1 MNKKTKELTMNKLT
15 KIGLTALAGSLAT
28 VAGAQAGAISV
39 GGGADITWT
48 KEQSNSSSSGQSVTG
63 NPLGWKNNL
72 TFSYGGE
79 LDNGISWSANAYN
92 SDAQA
97 LTSSNITFDLAG
109 MGTLVIDNGA
119 GGMGLDALDDKMPS
133 AWEEAWDTGIDTGIR
148 TVTGIH
154 GSAAVSWTTPADML
168 PAGTSIK
175 IAYTPRA
182 DGGGMQGDKGASGPA
197 NSNDKGDGMDINV
210 SMAPVDGLGLFV
222 GYSEV
227 EQSQGDDALQGTY
240 GFTYAVGPVSFG
252 AQRSYISYEN
262 GATYTTVNYYE
273 NTNWAVAFNVNDNLS
288 ISYAEYE
295 SEEHLGHT
303 GGQTAETDSLQL
315 AYNLGG
321 ATLKIADTETSD
333 HAYAAGAE
341 TSGTTVALSLA
352 F

>member
-133 AWEEAWDTGIDTGIR
+133 AWEEADGAGLGAGINKI
-148 TVTGIH
+148 
-154 GSAAVSWTTPADML
+154 
-168 PAGTSIK
+168 AGTSAGGTIEVTPS
-175 IAYTPRA
+175 AYTPDGLTVRFAFAQDA
-182 DGGGMQGDKGASGPA
+182 DSG
-197 NSNDKGDGMDINV
+197 NTNDKTAGGSSGVLGSGWDLTLEASSDLTG
-210 SMAPVDGLGLFV
+210 VDGLTLYG
-222 GYSEV
+222 GMSNV
-227 EQSQGDDALQGTY
+227 EQYQNASTYDGDVKETVY
-240 GFTYAVGPVSFG
+240 GFKYAVGGFTFG
-252 AQRSYISYEN
+252 AQTSDEDTGATATASYDNVAYGITFQINDDLSVSYGHTESDN
-262 GATYTTVNYYE
+262 GAT
-273 NTNWAVAFNVNDNLS
+273 
-288 ISYAEYE
+288 
-295 SEEHLGHT
+295 
-303 GGQTAETDSLQL
+303 TAEADSIQ
-315 AYNLGG
+315 ASYTMGG
-321 ATLKIADTETSD
+321 ATISIAEVEVNNATYSTASTADKDATIISL
-333 HAYAAGAE
+333 G
-341 TSGTTVALSLA
+341 LA

>member
-1 MNKKTKELTMNKLT
+1 MNKLT

-39 GGGADITWT
+39 AGGADITWT
-48 KEQSNSSSSGQSVTG
+48 KEASNTTSTGQSVTG

-154 GSAAVSWTTPADML
+154 GSAAMSYTTPADML
-168 PAGTSIK
+168 PSGTSIK

-182 DGGGMQGDKGASGPA
+182 DGLGMQADKGASGNTTAA
-197 NSNDKGDGMDINV
+197 NYQDGWDLNV
-210 SMAPVDGLGLFV
+210 SAAPVDGLSVFA
-222 GYSEV
+222 GYSERDR
-227 EQSQGDDALQGTY
+227 SDGDEELQGTY

-252 AQRSYISYEN
+252 VQKSYLNYDK
-262 GATYTTVNYYE
+262 GTAYTTVNYYE

-333 HAYAAGAE
+333 HAYLAGAE
-341 TSGTTVALSLA
+341 TSGTTIALSLA